1 MKQRF
6 AALCLAVAACLALSA
21 PAHAAST
28 IVLPRAGQVG
38 LGLQLQGSSL
48 FKSGTLGNEFGAGP
62 GLAVR
67 LRYRMRFERGIGLS
81 FDTQRLKARD
91 AEGYARNQAS
101 AFDTL
106 DRALPGLRDR
116 LTLTTAGVEVY
127 QFFDTRSR
135 TTKMISAGFGLAQ
148 VSAHLSDGETQFP
161 LGGDGVYLSFGAGL
175 ERFVY
180 RSLAW
185 DLSTHY
191 MAVLHDGGVNHDVQF
206 HTGLIFYAAY

>member
-1 MKQRF
+1 MKQRL
-6 AALCLAVAACLALSA
+6 AAVFLVVLGLSFTA
-21 PAHAAST
+21 QARAAST

-38 LGLQLQGSSL
+38 LGLQVQGNSFL
-48 FKSGTLGNEFGAGP
+48 KSGTLGKEFGAGP

-91 AEGYARNQAS
+91 AAGYARNTSS

-106 DRALPGLRDR
+106 QDAPAVLRDR
-116 LTLTTAGVEVY
+116 LTLTTAGIEVY

-135 TTKMISAGFGLAQ
+135 TTKMISAGAGLAQ
-148 VSAHLSDGETQFP
+148 VSAHLSDGEMQFP
-161 LGGDGVYLSFGAGL
+161 LGGDGVFVSLGAGL
-175 ERFVY
+175 ERFFY

-191 MAVLHDGGVNHDVQF
+191 MAVLHDGSLTHDVQI
-206 HTGLIFYAAY
+206 HTGIMFYAAY